1 MSDFNHLDEHGHVH
15 MVDVGGK
22 DPTSRV
28 AVAEGFVAMDAATAD
43 RLFAGTLDKGDALAT
58 VRIAAIQATK
68 QTPTLIPLCHPL
80 SVDRVEVFVERVDNG
95 ARIEV
100 LCGVVARTG
109 VEMEA
114 MTGAVVGA
122 LTLYDMI
129 KGIDRGAT
137 IESVRLLSKSG
148 GKSGEWTR
156 E

>member
-1 MSDFNHLDEHGHVH
+1 MNDFNHLDEHGRVH

-22 DPTSRV
+22 QPSSRV
-28 AVAEGFVAMDAATAD
+28 AVAEGFVAMDVATAD
-43 RLFAGTLDKGDALAT
+43 ELFSGTLAKGDALAA

-68 QTPTLIPLCHPL
+68 QTPTLVPLCHPL
-80 SVDRVEVFVERVDNG
+80 SLDRVEVLIERVEEG
-95 ARIEV
+95 ARVEV
-100 LCGVVARTG
+100 LCGVEARTG

-148 GKSGEWTR
+148 GESGVWTR

>member
-28 AVAEGFVAMDAATAD
+28 AVAEGFVAMNAATAD

-80 SVDRVEVFVERVDNG
+80 SVDRVEVLVERADNG

>member
-1 MSDFNHLDEHGHVH
+1 
-15 MVDVGGK
+15 
-22 DPTSRV
+22 
-28 AVAEGFVAMDAATAD
+28 
-43 RLFAGTLDKGDALAT
+43 
-58 VRIAAIQATK
+58 
-68 QTPTLIPLCHPL
+68 L
-80 SVDRVEVFVERVDNG
+80 SLDRVEVLIERVDDG

-100 LCGVVARTG
+100 LCGVDARTG

-114 MTGAVVGA
+114 MTGAVIGA

>member
-22 DPTSRV
+22 DPSSRV
-28 AVAEGFVAMDAATAD
+28 AVAEGFVAMNAATAD
-43 RLFAGTLDKGDALAT
+43 KLFAGTLAKGDALAT

-80 SVDRVEVFVERVDNG
+80 SLDRVEVLIERVDDG

-100 LCGVVARTG
+100 LCGVDARTG

>member
-22 DPTSRV
+22 DPSSRV
-28 AVAEGFVAMDAATAD
+28 AVAEGFVAMNAATAD
-43 RLFAGTLDKGDALAT
+43 KLFAGTLAKGDALAT

-80 SVDRVEVFVERVDNG
+80 SLDRVEVLIERVDDG

>member
-1 MSDFNHLDEHGHVH
+1 MSDLSHLDDQGNVH
-15 MVDVGGK
+15 MVDVGAK
-22 DPTSRV
+22 ASTVRV
-28 AVAEGFVAMDAATAD
+28 AVAEASVAMDDATAEK
-43 RLFAGTLDKGDALAT
+43 LFGGTLSKGDALAT

-68 QTPTLIPLCHPL
+68 LTPTLIPLCHPL
-80 SVDRVEVFVERVDNG
+80 SLDRVEVLIEPSDQG

-100 LCGVVARTG
+100 LCGVDARTG

-114 MTGAVVGA
+114 MTGASVAA

-129 KGIDRGAT
+129 KGIDRGAF

-156 E
+156 D

>member
-28 AVAEGFVAMDAATAD
+28 AVAEGFVAMNAATAD

-95 ARIEV
+95 AR
-100 LCGVVARTG
+100 GWRW
-109 VEMEA
+109 
-114 MTGAVVGA
+114 
-122 LTLYDMI
+122 
-129 KGIDRGAT
+129 KR
-137 IESVRLLSKSG
+137 
-148 GKSGEWTR
+148 
-156 E
+156 